1 MGGGWDKNLK
11 QGITENKVAVAF
23 ISLTF
28 VCAKRKKIV
37 KYFNK
42 ALNENLPVKSK

>member
-1 MGGGWDKNLK
+1 MGGGWYKDLK
-11 QGITENKVAVAF
+11 QGITENRVAVPF

-28 VCAKRKKIV
+28 VCAKRKKLV
-37 KYFNK
+37 THFNT